1 MRFTL
6 HYGHEIVGKFDSLK
20 KFSILSNQENSNIKF
35 VKTIFKL
42 LQYLSANIWNTY
54 QLHLYEA
61 THNPDIRCLQFYLWL
76 FWPITTSAEAVLCNS
91 STSFAC
97 NIHVTFP
104 TSII

>member
-42 LQYLSANIWNTY
+42 LQYLSANI
-54 QLHLYEA
+54 
-61 THNPDIRCLQFYLWL
+61 
-76 FWPITTSAEAVLCNS
+76 
-91 STSFAC
+91 
-97 NIHVTFP
+97 
-104 TSII
+104 